1 MSTGVQLV
9 EDWLQRHA
17 GLEAPSL
24 GAGTVARAAR
34 DRMEELRCADAEDY
48 VHRLAEDPGERRRLL
63 DRVVV
68 PETWFFRDAAAL
80 EALARH
86 VTETWGPAHPGA
98 VFRAL
103 SVPCSSGEEP
113 YSLAMALLRAGW
125 PAARLRIDAV
135 DISPG
140 NLERAAAGVYGRNSF
155 RGSEL
160 EFRETWMTAAADG
173 SWRVNDAVRACVRFE
188 AGNLVAEEF
197 ATGRGLYDAVLC
209 RNLLIYFSRETQV
222 RAAGVLER
230 LMAPDAWLAVGPA
243 EAVLMLEQGFT
254 ALRVPGGFLLH
265 KPTIAPAPGGSAGP
279 FRPAGSFRPAAPK
292 PTVKAAGPRATPRPA
307 AKAVPVAAPK
317 AARPAGTDAAGPAY
331 PTIADVQALAD
342 AGRLREAAEAGAR
355 LRERDGG
362 SAALLFLLA
371 VVAEA
376 AGDGRTAEDCLRKTL
391 YLEPGH
397 AEALAHLALLAEKQG
412 DLRGARALRQRA
424 QRALERGA
432 A

>member
-1 MSTGVQLV
+1 MSAGVQLV
-9 EDWLQRHA
+9 EAWLQRHA

-34 DRMEELRCADAEDY
+34 DRMEELGCADAAAY
-48 VHRLAEDPGERRRLL
+48 VGRLTDDPGERQRLL

-86 VTETWGPAHPGA
+86 AVETWGPAHPGA
-98 VFRAL
+98 VFRVL
-103 SVPCSSGEEP
+103 SVPCSTGEEP
-113 YSLAMALLRAGW
+113 YSLAMALLAAGW

-140 NLERAAAGVYGRNSF
+140 NLARAAAGIYGRNSF
-155 RGSEL
+155 RGAEPA
-160 EFRETWMTAAADG
+160 FRATWMTATGDG
-173 SWRVNDAVRACVRFE
+173 SWRVNDPVRACVRFE

-230 LMAPDAWLAVGPA
+230 LMAPEAWLAVGPA

-265 KPTIAPAPGGSAGP
+265 KP
-279 FRPAGSFRPAAPK
+279 
-292 PTVKAAGPRATPRPA
+292 AAGTATAGAGASPVGRGGPVRPA
-307 AKAVPVAAPK
+307 AKPGASRAP
-317 AARPAGTDAAGPAY
+317 ARPAGAAKPAAAPGAPRTTGNAAEATSY
-331 PTIADVQALAD
+331 PTIEDVRALAD
-342 AGRLREAAEAGAR
+342 AGRLREAAAAGAR

-376 AGDGRTAEDCLRKTL
+376 AGDARGAEECLRKTL